1 MTTERKQYAEEYKNS
16 AIRLVEESGRSI
28 PSVANDLGIKAT
40 LLYRW
45 IAAKRRGQQRGE
57 KAFPGQGR
65 PRDEELAALKKENQ
79 RLRQERETL
88 RVKKA
93 LGLFTPTP
101 K

>member
-1 MTTERKQYAEEYKNS
+1 MSIERKQYTEEYKHN
-16 AIRLVEESGRSI
+16 AIRLVEEGGRSV
-28 PSVANDLGIKAT
+28 PSVAGDLGIKSS

-45 IAAKRRGQQRGE
+45 IAAKKRSQQRGD

-65 PRDEELAALKKENQ
+65 PRDEELAALKEENQ
-79 RLRQERETL
+79 RLRQEREIL
-88 RVKKA
+88 KKA

>member
-1 MTTERKQYAEEYKNS
+1 MTIERKQYTEEYKNS
-16 AIRLVEESGRSI
+16 AIRLVEESGRSVPAI
-28 PSVANDLGIKAT
+28 AGDLGVKAS

-45 IAAKRRGQQRGE
+45 IAAKKRGQQRSE

-65 PRDEELAALKKENQ
+65 SRDEELAALKKENQ
-79 RLRQERETL
+79 RLRQEREIL
-88 RVKKA
+88 KKA